1 MFQYKIA
8 DLSVVMAVAWWIGL
22 AHVIIGAC
30 ILIEP
35 QAILVSAF
43 AGFKW
48 VTSLYAPG
56 HAVAGVML
64 VATGLMAMT
73 GGEKLLHL
81 GLALRLQLIAP
92 QVVLLVFTLAST
104 LCTMVEGQYPDGYVP
119 IGGTVFIV
127 ADQIVAALISLFH
140 IASVLM
146 LSTQTRD
153 EFEWS

>member
-1 MFQYKIA
+1 MSNYRLA
-8 DLSVVMAVAWWIGL
+8 DLPVVMAVAWWIGL

-48 VTSLYAPG
+48 VTALYAPG
-56 HAVAGVML
+56 HAVAGAML
-64 VATGLMAMT
+64 IVTGLMAMT
-73 GGEKLLHL
+73 GGEKLIHL
-81 GLALRLQLIAP
+81 CLALRLQLIAP

-104 LCTMVEGQYPDGYVP
+104 VCTMVDGKYPDGYVP
-119 IGGTVFIV
+119 TGGTVFIV

-140 IASVLM
+140 VGSVLT
-146 LSTQTRD
+146 LSTRTRD